1 MRKSQYLRRVAA
13 GMAVSTWSGA
23 SRLLARGERPVEE
36 IFKRRL
42 KVALVK
48 QYTYCD
54 LYTKPGRFTPQLIFS
69 SNHRSGPVGLMS
81 DIEADFFIVEEA
93 PDDECQIWRSKPP
106 LSNRRVADERWEKQR
121 SVAKPV
127 DQPDWSQYD
136 LVIALENAIPAK
148 VTRQYPSVLWATM
161 LEYQGMSMYRDY
173 LKRPPVGYD
182 LFLSQH
188 FGPTP
193 RSWIQ
198 GNHVIEWPYAFN
210 RSGSVRD
217 LFPDVKKG
225 RKIFIENHQDLKM
238 LNSFRAQGVEAEIGG
253 KRTCE
258 QHLRTLT
265 ESKIFLS
272 PSSWRPLWG
281 NASSEA
287 ASAECI
293 VIANRSQHWNP
304 FLILPECDVRKTTS
318 IRDLVFKIID
328 DETYYSRLL
337 AKQNSLLDWHCYHRP
352 LQQLQRF
359 AATFNLRKLRIC
371 MQSI

>member
-13 GMAVSTWSGA
+13 GMAVSIWSGV
-23 SRLLARGERPVEE
+23 SRLLARGECPKEE

-54 LYTKPGRFTPQLIFS
+54 LYTQPGRFSPQLIFS
-69 SNHRSGPVGLMS
+69 SNHRSGPVCLMS

-93 PDDECQIWRSKPP
+93 PDAECQIWRSKPP
-106 LSNRRVADERWEKQR
+106 LSNRRVADERWER
-121 SVAKPV
+121 
-127 DQPDWSQYD
+127 
-136 LVIALENAIPAK
+136 
-148 VTRQYPSVLWATM
+148 
-161 LEYQGMSMYRDY
+161 RDY
-173 LKRPPVGYD
+173 LKRPPVGDD

-210 RSGSVRD
+210 RSSSVRN
-217 LFPDVKKG
+217 LFADVKK
-225 RKIFIENHQDLKM
+225 RSKIFIENHQDHKM
-238 LNSFRAQGVEAEIGG
+238 LDSFRMQGVEAEIGG

-265 ESKIFLS
+265 ESKVFLS

-293 VIANRSQHWNP
+293 VIANRRHHWNP
-304 FLILPECDVRKTTS
+304 FRILPECDVRKTTS
-318 IRDLVFKIID
+318 IFDLVFKIID

-337 AKQNSLLDWHCYHRP
+337 SKQNSLLDWHCYHRP
-352 LQQLQRF
+352 LQQLERF
-359 AATFNLRKLRIC
+359 TATYNLRKLRIC
-371 MQSI
+371 TQNI